1 MTMSNRGIQTLLI
14 AGSILAAA
22 AIARA
27 DSVGARM
34 DVTATVIVNCRLVV
48 PPLSF
53 GSYDPLAANAAQP
66 ADASATVT
74 VTCTRN
80 TNAALSFD
88 FGLHPS
94 GTSDRAMKGPGPE
107 TLRYQIYRDP
117 ARSQLWG
124 QGGDAMRMLSKGIA
138 QPEQLTVFGRIP
150 PQQEIE
156 PGVYND
162 VLTAAVD
169 F

>member
-1 MTMSNRGIQTLLI
+1 MSNRGIQTLLI

-22 AIARA
+22 AVARA
-27 DSVGARM
+27 GSVGARM
-34 DVTATVIVNCRLVV
+34 DVTATVVVNCRLVV

-53 GSYDPLAANAAQP
+53 GSYDLLAANAVQP
-66 ADASATVT
+66 ADASATVS

-80 TNAALSFD
+80 TSAALSFD
-88 FGLHPS
+88 FGLHPPS
-94 GTSDRAMKGPGPE
+94 ASDRAMKGPGPE
-107 TLRYQIYRDP
+107 ILRYQIFRDS
-117 ARSQLWG
+117 ARSLVWG
-124 QGGDAMRMLSKGIA
+124 QGGDAMQMLSKGIG
-138 QPEQLTVFGRIP
+138 QPDLFTVFGRIP

>member
-1 MTMSNRGIQTLLI
+1 MSNRGIQTLLI
-14 AGSILAAA
+14 AGSLLVAAVV
-22 AIARA
+22 ARA

-53 GSYDPLAANAAQP
+53 GTYDPLVANSAQP
-66 ADASATVT
+66 ADASATVS

-80 TNAALSFD
+80 TSAALSFD
-88 FGLHPS
+88 FGLHPAGS
-94 GTSDRAMKGPGPE
+94 GDRSMKGPGPE
-107 TLRYQIYRDP
+107 TLRYQIYRDS
-117 ARSQLWG
+117 AHSQVWG
-124 QGGDAMRMLSKGIA
+124 QGGEAMRMLSKGIA
-138 QPEQLTVFGRIP
+138 QPEQFTVFGRIP
-150 PQQEIE
+150 SRQEIE
-156 PGVYND
+156 PGLYND